1 MDKKSIKELIRER
14 RVYLDGGCG
23 TMLQKRGLKSG
34 EPPELWNITHPEEIV
49 RLHKEYLSAGSDIIA
64 SNTFGVNPLKHEN
77 YTELLDAALSCAKA
91 ALSEYSGR
99 YLALDIGPTGRLLA
113 PYGDLEFEEA
123 VAAFSKVI
131 EYAKDRVDLILIET
145 MNDSYETKAA
155 LLAAKESCSLP
166 VFVTNVYSEKQ
177 TLMTGAD
184 AVTMAAVLEGM
195 GADAIG
201 LNCSLG
207 PELMLPIVKT
217 LANATDL
224 PIIVKPNAGLPQII
238 NGVTV
243 FDNDAEKFSD
253 AVVKL
258 AEAGA
263 SIIGGCCGSEPEYIR
278 KSIEKTSFIPLP
290 EFEEKNITVFSSYT
304 HSVVVGDKPVL
315 IGERI
320 NPTGKSKLKAALR
333 EKNIN
338 YVLGEAIRQ
347 VEAGVHA
354 LDVNAGLPDIDEKE
368 ILKRCVCELQGV
380 TDVPLQIDTADP
392 IALEAA
398 MRIYNG
404 KPLVNSVN
412 GKKESM
418 ESVFPL
424 VKKYGGVLIAL
435 TLDENGIPD
444 SAKGRVDIAERIISR
459 AGEYGIKKKDI
470 IVDPLALTISSDP
483 ASAKI
488 TLDAIR
494 MLKDKGINTSLGV
507 SNISFGLP
515 SREIINSAFFS
526 QALLC
531 GLSCAIMNP
540 FSEGMMNSYYAY
552 NALSGKDSACSEYIS
567 YASGKTDTLQKP
579 SQQNMTLYDCIV
591 NGLSGNAESIA
602 RELVLTKNGLDII
615 NTEIIPALNKIGD
628 MFEKG
633 KAFLPQL
640 LMSAD
645 ASSSAFSVIKE
656 AMPKGSSSA
665 ERGIVL
671 ATVKGDIHDI
681 GKNIVRTL
689 LESYGFTVYDLGR
702 DVPPQDVLEAV
713 KKYSCRLVALSA
725 LMTTTVP
732 AMEDT
737 VRLLHSYDKNIKV
750 MVGGAVLTREYAD
763 MIGADGY
770 SPDAMGVVRFAE
782 EYYGK

>member
-1 MDKKSIKELIRER
+1 MKKNIKELIRTR

-23 TMLQKRGLKSG
+23 TMLQKRGLKAG
-34 EPPELWNITHPEEIV
+34 EAPELWNITHPEEIV
-49 RLHKEYLSAGSDIIA
+49 RLHRDYLSAGSDIIA
-64 SNTFGVNPLKHEN
+64 SNTFGVNPIKHEN
-77 YTELLDAALSCAKA
+77 YKELLDAALSCAREA
-91 ALSEYSGR
+91 VSCFSDR
-99 YLALDIGPTGRLLA
+99 YIALDIGPTGKLLA
-113 PYGDLEFEEA
+113 PYGDLAFEDA
-123 VAAFSKVI
+123 VSTFAAVV

-155 LLAAKESCSLP
+155 LLAAKETCSLP

-184 AVTMAAVLEGM
+184 AGAMVALLEGM

-207 PELMLPIVKT
+207 PDLMLPIVEKMAT
-217 LANATDL
+217 LTSL
-224 PIIVKPNAGLPQII
+224 PIIVKPNAGLPQLVD
-238 NGVTV
+238 GVTV
-243 FDNDAEKFSD
+243 FDNDADRFSD
-253 AVVKL
+253 AVKKL

-263 SIIGGCCGSEPEYIR
+263 TIIGGCCGSEPDYIR
-278 KSIEKTSFIPLP
+278 KSVEKTAFLP
-290 EFEEKNITVFSSYT
+290 MPKHEEKNDTVFSSYT
-304 HSVVVGDKPVL
+304 HAVKVGKTPVL

-333 EKNIN
+333 EKNIA
-338 YVLGEAIRQ
+338 YILGEAVKQ
-347 VEAGVHA
+347 AEAGVHA

-368 ILKRCVCELQGV
+368 MLCRCIYEIQSV
-380 TDVPLQIDTADP
+380 TDLPLQIDTADP
-392 IALEAA
+392 EALAAA

-412 GKKESM
+412 GKEESM
-418 ESVFPL
+418 KAVFPL
-424 VKKYGGVLIAL
+424 VRKYGGTVIAL

-444 SAKGRVDIAERIISR
+444 SAEGRVKIAERIIEK
-459 AGEYGIKKKDI
+459 AKEYGIAKKDI
-470 IVDPLALTISSDP
+470 IVDPLALTVSSDQN
-483 ASAKI
+483 SAKV
-488 TLDAIR
+488 TLKAIR
-494 MLKDKGINTSLGV
+494 LLKEKGIHTSLGV

-515 SREIINSAFFS
+515 QRDIINSAFFS

-540 FSEGMMNSYYAY
+540 FSVGMMNSYHAH
-552 NALSGKDSACSEYIS
+552 NVLSGNDSACTDYIA
-567 YASGKTDTLQKP
+567 YASANVQSEQTQAKKETPLA
-579 SQQNMTLYDCIV
+579 DCIV
-591 NGLSGNAESIA
+591 SGMAENAKKTAS
-602 RELVLTKNGLDII
+602 ELLLTCGGLDII
-615 NTEIIPALNKIGD
+615 NNEIIPALNKVGD

-645 ASSSAFSVIKE
+645 ASAAAFSVIKE
-656 AMPKGSSSA
+656 SMSKETSDKKK
-665 ERGIVL
+665 GIVL

-702 DVPPQDVLEAV
+702 DVPPEAVLEAV
-713 KKYSCRLVALSA
+713 KEHSCKLVALSA

-732 AMEDT
+732 AMEET
-737 VRLLHSYDKNIKV
+737 VKLLHSFDENIKV
-750 MVGGAVLTREYAD
+750 MVGGAVLTQEYAD

-770 SPDAMGVVRFAE
+770 APDAMGAVRIAE
-782 EYYGK
+782 EYYK

>member
-1 MDKKSIKELIRER
+1 MKKNVKELIRTR

-23 TMLQKRGLKSG
+23 TMLQKRGLKPG
-34 EPPELWNITHPEEIV
+34 ESPELWNLTHPEEIV

-64 SNTFGVNPLKHEN
+64 SNTFGVNPIKHEN
-77 YTELLDAALSCAKA
+77 YKELLDAALECARESVSC
-91 ALSEYSGR
+91 YGDR
-99 YLALDIGPTGRLLA
+99 YIALDVGPTGKLLA
-113 PYGDLEFEEA
+113 PYGDLAFEDA
-123 VAAFSKVI
+123 VKAFSDVI
-131 EYAKDRVDLILIET
+131 GYAKDRVDLVLIET

-184 AVTMAAVLEGM
+184 AGAMVALLEGM

-207 PELMLPIVKT
+207 PELMLPIVERMASLT
-217 LANATDL
+217 SL
-224 PIIVKPNAGLPQII
+224 PIIVKPNAGLPRLV

-243 FDNDAEKFSD
+243 FDNDADRFSD
-253 AVVKL
+253 AVKKL

-263 SIIGGCCGSEPEYIR
+263 TVIGGCCGSEPDYIR
-278 KSIEKTSFIPLP
+278 KSVEKTACLP
-290 EFEEKNITVFSSYT
+290 MPERKENNDTVFSSYT
-304 HSVVVGDKPVL
+304 HALTVGKTPVL

-333 EKNIN
+333 EKNIS
-338 YVLGEAIRQ
+338 YVLEEAVKQ
-347 VEAGVHA
+347 ADAGVHA

-368 ILKRCVCELQGV
+368 MLCRCVREIQSV
-380 TDVPLQIDTADP
+380 TDLPLQIDTANTD
-392 IALEAA
+392 ALNAA

-412 GKKESM
+412 GKEESM
-418 ESVFPL
+418 GSVFPL
-424 VKKYGGVLIAL
+424 VKKYGGVVIAL
-435 TLDENGIPD
+435 TLDERGIPD
-444 SAKGRVDIAERIISR
+444 SAEERVRIAERIIER
-459 AGEYGIKKKDI
+459 AEEYGIAKKDI
-470 IVDPLALTISSDP
+470 IVDPLALTVSSDQRN
-483 ASAKI
+483 ASV
-488 TLDAIR
+488 TLGAIK
-494 MLKDKGINTSLGV
+494 MLRGKGIHTSLGV

-515 SREIINSAFFS
+515 QREIINSAFFS
-526 QALLC
+526 QALIS

-540 FSEGMMNSYYAY
+540 FSAGMMNSYYAH
-552 NALSGKDSACSEYIS
+552 NLLAGNDSACSDYIA
-567 YASGKTDTLQKP
+567 YASQTGAAEQKTVSNEASLADF
-579 SQQNMTLYDCIV
+579 IV
-591 NGLSGNAESIA
+591 NGMTENAKSKA
-602 RELVLTKNGLDII
+602 SELVRTHAGLDII
-615 NTEIIPALNKIGD
+615 NGEIIPALNRIGD
-628 MFEKG
+628 MFEHG

-645 ASSSAFSVIKE
+645 ASAAAFSVIKE
-656 AMPKGSSSA
+656 SMPKESSDKSK
-665 ERGIVL
+665 GIIL

-702 DVPPQDVLEAV
+702 DVPPEAVLEAV
-713 KKYSCRLVALSA
+713 KEHSCKLVALSA

-732 AMEDT
+732 AMEET
-737 VRLLHSYDKNIKV
+737 VRMLHAFDESIKV

-770 SPDAMGVVRFAE
+770 APDAMGAVRIAE
-782 EYYGK
+782 DYYK

>member
-34 EPPELWNITHPEEIV
+34 EPPELWNITHPEEII

-91 ALSEYSGR
+91 ALSEYKGR

-131 EYAKDRVDLILIET
+131 EYSKDRVDLILIET

-207 PELMLPIVKT
+207 PELMLPIVNT

-243 FDNDAEKFSD
+243 FDNDAERFSD

-380 TDVPLQIDTADP
+380 TDIPLQIDTADP

-444 SAKGRVDIAERIISR
+444 SAKGRVAIAERIISR

-579 SQQNMTLYDCIV
+579 SHQNMTLYDCIV

-602 RELVLTKNGLDII
+602 RELVLSKDGLDII

>member
-34 EPPELWNITHPEEIV
+34 ESPELWNITHPEEIV

-91 ALSEYSGR
+91 ALSEYKGR

-131 EYAKDRVDLILIET
+131 EYSKDRVDLILIET

-207 PELMLPIVKT
+207 PELMLPIVNT

-290 EFEEKNITVFSSYT
+290 RFEEKNITVFSSYT

-380 TDVPLQIDTADP
+380 TDIPLQIDTADP

-444 SAKGRVDIAERIISR
+444 SAKGRVAIAERIISR

-579 SQQNMTLYDCIV
+579 SHQNMTLYDCIV

-602 RELVLTKNGLDII
+602 RELVLSKDGLDII

-702 DVPPQDVLEAV
+702 DVPPQDVLGAV

>member
-34 EPPELWNITHPEEIV
+34 ESPELWNITRPEEIV

-91 ALSEYSGR
+91 ALSEYKGR

-131 EYAKDRVDLILIET
+131 EYSKDRVDLILIET

-243 FDNDAEKFSD
+243 FDNDAERFSD

-380 TDVPLQIDTADP
+380 TDIPLQIDTADP

-444 SAKGRVDIAERIISR
+444 SAKGRVAIAERIISR

-602 RELVLTKNGLDII
+602 RELVLTKDGLDII

-713 KKYSCRLVALSA
+713 KKHSCRLVALSA

>member
-91 ALSEYSGR
+91 ALSEYKGR

-207 PELMLPIVKT
+207 PELMLPIVNT

-243 FDNDAEKFSD
+243 FDNDAERFSD

-380 TDVPLQIDTADP
+380 TDIPLQIDTADP

-444 SAKGRVDIAERIISR
+444 SAKGRVAIAERIISR

-602 RELVLTKNGLDII
+602 RELVLTKDGLDII